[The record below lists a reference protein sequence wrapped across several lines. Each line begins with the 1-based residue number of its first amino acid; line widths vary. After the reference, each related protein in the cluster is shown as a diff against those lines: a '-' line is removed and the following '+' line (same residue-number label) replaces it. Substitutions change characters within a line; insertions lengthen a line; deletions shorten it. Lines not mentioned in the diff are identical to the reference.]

1 MKRKTIGILVC
12 MIIITSGLVSFSGNA
27 AGVSSNEKMKD
38 KSVHDGKAYLA
49 DDCFRYEKTTTGLV
63 PPLDC
68 GADVDLNFVSA
79 PIVIDGV
86 PVYIWH
92 HGCAPTAAGMVIG
105 YWDSIGYS
113 DLVDKSANEMI
124 ASSGNY
130 DDYCLPLDNPSDIK
144 PDKSE
149 KPEGDEHGD
158 NSVADF
164 METSQSVYHLSYGA
178 TWLGDIVYGMK
189 DYINWKCPQ
198 IIAVINGGVSSFSWE
213 IYCGEIDAN
222 RPVLLVVD
230 CNGDGSVDHAV
241 TGLGY
246 DDSHHYACY
255 NTWDTDIHW
264 YDFSD
269 VAEGKPWGVYGGV
282 LCSITLGDAPNKP
295 SRPLG
300 PLSGKIGTT
309 YSYSTSTTD
318 PNGDQVYY
326 WFDWGDGTNNGWI
339 GPYNSGQE
347 VIASHVWNEQGEY
360 DIKVK
365 AKDENYSESQW
376 SDPLTVT
383 IPKSKAINPIFFQ
396 FLEQIMQRFSP
407 ITRLLRLP
415 VFEKLTNLR

>member
-1 MKRKTIGILVC
+1 MKKITNIFICLL
-12 MIIITSGLVSFSGNA
+12 IITSGLGSFFGNTISA
-27 AGVSSNEKMKD
+27 SPNDKIEDKNVDYEKI
-38 KSVHDGKAYLA
+38 YLA
-49 DDCFRYEKTTTGLV
+49 NNCFMYEKTTTGKL

-68 GADVDLNFVSA
+68 GEDVDLNLVSA

-86 PVYIWH
+86 PVYIWQ

-230 CNGDGSVDHAV
+230 CNGDGSVDHAI
-241 TGLGY
+241 TGIGY
-246 DDSHHYACY
+246 DDNHNYACY
-255 NTWDTDIHW
+255 NTWNTDIHW
-264 YDFSD
+264 YKFSD
-269 VAEGKPWGVYGGV
+269 VAEGNPWGVYGGV
-282 LCSITLGDAPNKP
+282 MCSFTPGDAPNKP
-295 SRPLG
+295 IKPSG
-300 PLSGKIGTT
+300 PTSGKIGTSYT
-309 YSYSTSTTD
+309 YSTSTTD
-318 PNGDQVYY
+318 PNGDQILYK
-326 WFDWGDGTNNGWI
+326 FDWGDETTSGWI
-339 GPYNSGQE
+339 GPYISGQT
-347 VIASHVWNEQGEY
+347 VTASHTWSTQGSHI
-360 DIKVK
+360 IKVK
-365 AKDENYSESQW
+365 AKDTEEHVSLW
-376 SDPLTVT
+376 SDSLTVS
-383 IPKSKAINPIFFQ
+383 ISKSRGTRSY
-396 FLEQIMQRFSP
+396 L
-407 ITRLLRLP
+407 TRLLENLIEKFPRIAKLLDLP
-415 VFEKLTNLR
+415 FFEKLLNLQ